1 MMWFRLEGLVPPMEH
16 DIFFSISQT
25 PDSTGLIPNEQEM
38 LANYFQQ
45 LECADKLGFGVGWLA
60 QAHLS
65 TEIQKSNSKPVVP
78 HWQGEVGLCTDFP
91 QLAME
96 SFRRTKSIEIGSA
109 VVSILASGGPIAQA
123 ERIANTLL
131 LHGLNQDENRKLH
144 VGFSAGRFEFM
155 ARPYGI
161 IPRNSI
167 EEAAWPALRGQ
178 IFLEASDIFLRL
190 LRGDVINS
198 EMTYSTVLRRSNFRS
213 DEDWEKVQNAAV
225 EFENL
230 ASAPDEID
238 IPKRYIFEDLKII
251 PQDFRKDL
259 LVMIAGTHDPKAQVF
274 LNTILPVKV
283 FNLSI
288 TKPEII
294 DATHERMRDVYHNDG
309 GAWKRSD
316 MPRTSFVFLN
326 AEENLTSEQQSVAAK
341 QEAKLALG
349 AYWNALEGTIDPL
362 KVENAAHNALIGN
375 IDEVAQQICERFH
388 PEDRIMAWFDFF
400 NHDSERVCR
409 NMTAYMNQVV
419 PLVEKILAE
428 R

>member
-1 MMWFRLEGLVPPMEH
+1 MEH